1 MRRFFWGVL
10 VGLIATIVGL
20 IIIVLAIGRLAAHKR
35 PTIEANS
42 VLVLALEGNIPEAN
56 TVDIPIP
63 FIQSPGGPTIRDLWT
78 SLREAGRD
86 HRIKAI
92 VLQPR
97 NLLIGWAKL
106 EEIHDELLDFKKSG
120 KPVYAFLQGSG
131 SKEYYLASVADKIYM
146 SPDDMLNVKGLLL
159 DAMYFKN
166 TLDKIGVSVQVDHIG
181 RYKDAGDTFTRSDMS
196 PETREVLNGV
206 LDQLYGDFCFTVAQG
221 RHKTP
226 DQIRALIDSGPFM
239 GTDAKTAGLVDQL
252 GYEDEVYTDLKRKLG
267 VSDLNKT
274 YMKSYY
280 RAVPERGDHIAMIVG
295 QGEIV
300 RSRREGGF
308 GNADVISSTALAK
321 VIRQVRNDSSIK
333 GVILRIDSPGGD
345 SVASDDLLHELKLLS
360 GAKPL
365 VISMSDVA
373 ASGGYFMSVTGDPIV
388 AYPDTIT
395 GSIGVLYEKPN
406 LRDLYSKLGIGS
418 ATLMRGKFADIDSLS
433 TPLSDAAQLKLH
445 ESILATYKS
454 FVSKVATA
462 RHKSYD
468 QIDAIAQG
476 RVWMGTQARANGLV
490 DQLGGLDSAV
500 ALIRQR
506 AKLPGNGDT
515 DLVVY
520 PPKRSIFDLLTG
532 SSAQGIEEEFAETKI
547 REVLPGLPGPAFLQG
562 GLLRAMPYKLTIH

>member
-20 IIIVLAIGRLAAHKR
+20 VIIVLAIGRLAAHKR

-63 FIQSPGGPTIRDLWT
+63 FIQSPGGPAIRDLWT

-106 EEIHDELLDFKKSG
+106 EEIHGELLDFKKSG
-120 KPVYAFLQGSG
+120 KPVYAFLQGAG
-131 SKEYYLASVADKIYM
+131 SKEYYLASAADRIYM

-159 DAMYFKN
+159 EAMYFKN
-166 TLDKIGVSVQVDHIG
+166 TLDKIGISVQVDHIG
-181 RYKDAGDTFTRSDMS
+181 RYKDAGDTLTRSDMS

-226 DQIRALIDSGPFM
+226 DQIRALVDSGPFM
-239 GTDAKTAGLVDQL
+239 GNDAKTAGLVDQL
-252 GYEDEVYTDLKRKLG
+252 GYEDEVYTDLKQKLG

-280 RAVPERGDHIAMIVG
+280 RAVPERGDHIALIVG

-300 RSRREGGF
+300 TGRRNGGF
-308 GNADVISSTALAK
+308 GNADVISSTALGK

-454 FVSKVATA
+454 FVSKVAAA

-506 AKLPGNGDT
+506 AKLSGNGDT

-520 PPKRSIFDLLTG
+520 PPKRSIFELITG
-532 SSAQGIEEEFAETKI
+532 SSTQGIEEEFAETKI
-547 REVLPGLPGPAFLQG
+547 REALPGLPGPAFLQG
-562 GLLRAMPYKLTIH
+562 GLLRAMPYKLTVH

>member
-20 IIIVLAIGRLAAHKR
+20 VIIVLAIGRLAANKR

-56 TVDIPIP
+56 AVEIPIP
-63 FIQSPGGPTIRDLWT
+63 FIQSPGAPAIRDLWT
-78 SLREAGRD
+78 SLREAARD

-97 NLLIGWAKL
+97 GLAVGWGKL
-106 EEIHDELLDFKKSG
+106 EEIHEELLNFKKSG
-120 KPVYAFLQGSG
+120 KPVYAFLQGAG
-131 SKEYYLASVADKIYM
+131 SKEYYLASAADKIYM

-159 DAMYFKN
+159 EAMYFKN
-166 TLDKIGVSVQVDHIG
+166 TLDKIGVSFQVDHIG

-226 DQIRALIDSGPFM
+226 DQIRTLVDSGPFLAN
-239 GTDAKTAGLVDQL
+239 DAKNNGLVDQL

-280 RAVPERGDHIAMIVG
+280 RAVPARGDRIAMVVG

-300 RSRREGGF
+300 RSRSEGGL

-373 ASGGYFMSVTGDPIV
+373 ASGGYFMSMTGDPIV

-406 LRDLYSKLGIGS
+406 LRDLYAKLGIGS
-418 ATLMRGKFADIDSLS
+418 ATLDARQVCRYRLAFHSAFRRGAV
-433 TPLSDAAQLKLH
+433 
-445 ESILATYKS
+445 E
-454 FVSKVATA
+454 TA
-462 RHKSYD
+462 R
-468 QIDAIAQG
+468 
-476 RVWMGTQARANGLV
+476 V
-490 DQLGGLDSAV
+490 DSGHL
-500 ALIRQR
+500 
-506 AKLPGNGDT
+506 
-515 DLVVY
+515 
-520 PPKRSIFDLLTG
+520 
-532 SSAQGIEEEFAETKI
+532 
-547 REVLPGLPGPAFLQG
+547 
-562 GLLRAMPYKLTIH
+562 

>member
-1 MRRFFWGVL
+1 M
-10 VGLIATIVGL
+10 
-20 IIIVLAIGRLAAHKR
+20 
-35 PTIEANS
+35 
-42 VLVLALEGNIPEAN
+42 
-56 TVDIPIP
+56 
-63 FIQSPGGPTIRDLWT
+63 
-78 SLREAGRD
+78 
-86 HRIKAI
+86 
-92 VLQPR
+92 
-97 NLLIGWAKL
+97 
-106 EEIHDELLDFKKSG
+106 
-120 KPVYAFLQGSG
+120 
-131 SKEYYLASVADKIYM
+131 
-146 SPDDMLNVKGLLL
+146 
-159 DAMYFKN
+159 
-166 TLDKIGVSVQVDHIG
+166 
-181 RYKDAGDTFTRSDMS
+181 
-196 PETREVLNGV
+196 
-206 LDQLYGDFCFTVAQG
+206 AQG

-226 DQIRALIDSGPFM
+226 DQIRALVDSGPFM
-239 GTDAKTAGLVDQL
+239 GNDAKTAGLVDQL
-252 GYEDEVYTDLKRKLG
+252 GYEDEVYTDLKQKLG

-280 RAVPERGDHIAMIVG
+280 RAVPERGDHIALIVG

-300 RSRREGGF
+300 TGRRNGGF
-308 GNADVISSTALAK
+308 GNADVISSTALGK

-418 ATLMRGKFADIDSLS
+418 ATLTRGKFADIDSLS

-506 AKLPGNGDT
+506 AKLSGNGDT

>member
-506 AKLPGNGDT
+506 AKLSGNGDT

>member
-20 IIIVLAIGRLAAHKR
+20 VIIVLAIGRLAANKR

-56 TVDIPIP
+56 AVDIPIP
-63 FIQSPGGPTIRDLWT
+63 FIQSPGSPAIRDLWT
-78 SLREAGRD
+78 SLREAARD

-97 NLLIGWAKL
+97 GLAVGWGKL
-106 EEIHDELLDFKKSG
+106 EEIHEELLNFKKSG
-120 KPVYAFLQGSG
+120 KPVYAFLQGGG
-131 SKEYYLASVADKIYM
+131 SKEYYLASAADKIYM

-159 DAMYFKN
+159 EAMYFKN
-166 TLDKIGVSVQVDHIG
+166 TLDKIGVSFQVDHIG

-226 DQIRALIDSGPFM
+226 DQIRTLVDSGPFLA
-239 GTDAKTAGLVDQL
+239 GDAKNSGLVDQL

-280 RAVPERGDHIAMIVG
+280 RAVPARGDRIAMIVG

-365 VISMSDVA
+365 VISMSDLA
-373 ASGGYFMSVTGDPIV
+373 ASGGYFMSMTGDPIV
-388 AYPDTIT
+388 AYPNTIT

-406 LRDLYSKLGIGS
+406 LRDLYAKLGIGS

-445 ESILATYKS
+445 ASIQATYKS
-454 FVSKVATA
+454 FVGKVAAA
-462 RHKSYD
+462 RRKSYD
-468 QIDAIAQG
+468 QIDSIAQG

-506 AKLPGNGDT
+506 ARLSGNGNT
-515 DLVVY
+515 DLIVY
-520 PPKRSIFDLLTG
+520 PPRRSLFDLITG
-532 SSAQGIEEEFAETKI
+532 SSNQDMGEAIAETKI
-547 REVLPGLPGPAFLQG
+547 RQVLPELPGQAVLEG
-562 GLLRAMPYKLTIH
+562 GLLRVMPYKLSIH